1 MSWRHPPN
9 HPACVGIFPGNNE
22 QLTTPDRALASL
34 ANSRAARG
42 RRRQRVLRV
51 RSSPP
56 HGRGLPATALC
67 RDCGVIHLLLLFS
80 HTSRS
85 RTAHLMLAASYLPTA
100 TYAARTAPYGGVVFL
115 SGEGARSGSARHRT
129 PRGRPPLA
137 SSRRSRRAGAASKQP
152 RRTPAM
158 ATSRPITTRQ
168 GSGKWPLAN
177 QERSGEPQDTGRGR
191 YQQLRRAYK
200 YRGSPPVLCT
210 AHHSARTQSW
220 SVDKQ

>member
-1 MSWRHPPN
+1 VSWRHPPN

-85 RTAHLMLAASYLPTA
+85 RTAHRDLCSTHSAV
-100 TYAARTAPYGGVVFL
+100 RRVVFL